1 MRITP
6 RILSVAAVAVAVS
19 GFPVSSFAQGAGS
32 EQLAQAVPGSQPV
45 RLDQLLGITNPDQLV
60 ATLSSPGVAVSVLS
74 DPTAVR
80 ILAERIGQLAVAQG
94 AAGMTLVER
103 TIAVISA
110 RTGGSNVTVLQ
121 TFAAGVS
128 GSMVRSGGASQ
139 TLMISLTAA
148 MVAGAG
154 KDEATVGLVSRAV
167 SSGVVATLVETGVPA
182 PEIAGLVQAGVSQG
196 ASKVVGSNIIVQV
209 DTTDDKP
216 VSDVTL
222 LRQGTVLSKGADVQ
236 FVTVLA
242 WRDQIQQIQ
251 TETAQTVASPS

>member
-19 GFPVSSFAQGAGS
+19 GFPVSSFAQGAVA
-32 EQLAQAVPGSQPV
+32 EQLAQAAPGPQPV

-60 ATLSSPGVAVSVLS
+60 ATLSSPGLAVSVLS

-80 ILAERIGQLAVAQG
+80 MLAERIGQLAVAQG

-110 RTGGSNVTVLQ
+110 RTGGSNVAVLQ

-128 GSMVRSGGASQ
+128 GSMIRSGGSSQ
-139 TLMISLTAA
+139 DLMISLTAA

-167 SSGVVATLVETGVPA
+167 SSGVVATLVQTGTPA

-196 ASKVVGSNIIVQV
+196 ATKVVGSNIIVQV

-222 LRQGTVLSKGADVQ
+222 LRQGTALSKGADVQ
-236 FVTVLA
+236 FVTVQA